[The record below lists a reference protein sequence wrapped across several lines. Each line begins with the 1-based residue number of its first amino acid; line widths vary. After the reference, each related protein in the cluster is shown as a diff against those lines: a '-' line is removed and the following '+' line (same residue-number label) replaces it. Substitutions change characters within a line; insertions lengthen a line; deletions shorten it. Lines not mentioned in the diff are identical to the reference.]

1 MIFQRNILNL
11 GLNDKELILLAKN
24 VKPVRELYFNNTD
37 KLHIA
42 KSVCQ
47 STM

>member
-1 MIFQRNILNL
+1 MIFQRNVLNL

-24 VKPVRELYFNNTD
+24 VKPVRELYYNDTD

-42 KSVCQ
+42 KTVCQ